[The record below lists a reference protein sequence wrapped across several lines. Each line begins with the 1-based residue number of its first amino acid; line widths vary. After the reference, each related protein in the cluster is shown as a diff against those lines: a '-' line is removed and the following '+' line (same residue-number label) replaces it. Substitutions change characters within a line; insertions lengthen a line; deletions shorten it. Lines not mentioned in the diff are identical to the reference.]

1 MTITFEELRN
11 VKDRLPVGG
20 VHKIATIL
28 GVSDDTI
35 RNYFGGDH
43 FQTGESMSVHIES
56 NPIGDFVRLDD
67 DTIYNMAIEM
77 IEGKI

>member
-1 MTITFEELRN
+1 MTITFQELRN

-20 VHKIATIL
+20 VHRIAEIM
-28 GVSDDTI
+28 GISDDTV

-56 NPIGDFVRLDD
+56 NPVGDFVKLDD
-67 DTIYNMAIEM
+67 DTIYNLAIDI
-77 IEGKI
+77 IEGKR